1 MKFFTSLMFLLL
13 VAANAYSAEWKQ
25 IMPEKTIAYAMT
37 QNSSRVFISTYD
49 QGVFVADNGSA
60 FFESKNSGL
69 SGIAATRMA
78 AFGNVV
84 FFISEGGLYMSEN
97 NGDSWT
103 LIYDNMTT
111 DVFYYNG
118 TIFIASMPMK
128 FSKDK
133 GASWEEKAIGSAA
146 VTAFTSIGST
156 IYTACSD
163 NSIYTSNDGGSNW
176 TKSTLKP
183 AKNISRMVSNSN
195 SIAGLY
201 IDGSTFIAKDLASI
215 TSAKIEKCMDVFVS
229 NNDFYCIGAS
239 GLYRMASGFNT
250 YSKVNSSIVYPGYSA
265 AVVNNTVYYGT
276 SDDDTW
282 WFKLD
287 NPQATLCGNG
297 LQDQNIM
304 TINSDSKSNL
314 YIGAS
319 EGIFKSTDKG
329 KSFKK
334 LYVGSS
340 TPLTNCN
347 IIKTYNDNIVASFIS
362 QAVYFSTDQGQDWQK
377 IPTLSTPLFTDEI
390 VDFAYTPTSILIAS
404 GKNVKKYNLAGI
416 FVEEFGESY
425 SSDVINAIATKNED
439 VYIATK
445 NGIKAYVDGAWISGP
460 GLMCKSIVIADD
472 GTVYG
477 AGYDQNIAVKKPQQM
492 FELIQAAN
500 KINIESLELVNNVL
514 VAATASGVYF
524 FQTSTNSWRPMND
537 GLFNTRLKKVHKSSN
552 TLFTA
557 GIGFAYMDVSSGV
570 NDVEIK
576 ALDKNEL
583 SINPNPASNY
593 FNIDLNSE
601 VNDFADINF
610 FDINGNK
617 VFALDRIEISNGK
630 LLSNIRLDNLSA
642 GSYFILVKTLNKVYS
657 TSIIINK

>member
-1 MKFFTSLMFLLL
+1 MKIFTSLMILLL
-13 VAANAYSAEWKQ
+13 LAVNGYSAEWKQ
-25 IMPEKTIAYAMT
+25 IMPEKTKAYAMT

-49 QGVFVADNGSA
+49 QGVFVADNGA
-60 FFESKNSGL
+60 TYFESKNLGL

-97 NGDSWT
+97 NGDSWF
-103 LIYDNMTT
+103 LVYDNMTT
-111 DVFYYNG
+111 DVLYYNG

-146 VTAFTSIGST
+146 VTALTSIGST
-156 IYTACSD
+156 IYAACSD

-176 TKSTLKP
+176 TKSSLKP

-201 IDGSTFIAKDLASI
+201 VDGSTFIAKDLTSI
-215 TSAKIEKCMDVFVS
+215 TSTKIEKCLDVFVS

-239 GLYRMASGFNT
+239 GLYRMPSGSTN
-250 YSKVNSSIVYPGYSA
+250 YSKINSSIVYPGYSA
-265 AVVNNTVYYGT
+265 AVLNNTVYYGT

-314 YIGAS
+314 FIGAS
-319 EGIFKSTDKG
+319 EGLFKSTDQG
-329 KSFKK
+329 KTFKK
-334 LYVGSS
+334 LSVGSS
-340 TPLTNCN
+340 IPLTNCN
-347 IIKTYNDNIVASFIS
+347 IIKTYNDYIAASFLS
-362 QAVYFSTDQGQDWQK
+362 QAVYLSTDQGQNWQK
-377 IPTLSTPLFTDEI
+377 IPTISTPLFTEDI
-390 VDFAYTPTSILIAS
+390 KDFAYTPTSILVAT
-404 GKNVKKYNLAGI
+404 GKSVKKYNLAGI

-425 SSDVINAIATKNED
+425 NSDVINAIATYNEN

-445 NGIKAYVDGAWISGP
+445 NGIKAYVDGAWMSGP
-460 GLMCKSIVIADD
+460 GLMCKSIVIAQD

-477 AGYDQNIAVKKPQQM
+477 AGYDQNIAIKKPQQM
-492 FELIQAAN
+492 FELVQAAN
-500 KINIESLELVNNVL
+500 KINVESLEIVNNVL

-524 FQTSTNSWRPMND
+524 FQTSSNSWRPLND
-537 GLFNTRLKKVHKSSN
+537 GLFNTRLSKIHKSSN
-552 TLFTA
+552 NLFTG
-557 GIGFAYMDVSSGV
+557 GIGFAYMDISSGI
-570 NDVEIK
+570 NGIEIHTVGSNNL
-576 ALDKNEL
+576 AV
-583 SINPNPASNY
+583 SPNPANNY
-593 FNIDLNSE
+593 INIDLCSE
-601 VNDFADINF
+601 INDFADVCIY
-610 FDINGNK
+610 DISGNK
-617 VFALDRIEISNGK
+617 VFELNRTEISNGK
-630 LLSNIRLDNLSA
+630 LTSDIRLDNLAS
-642 GSYFILVKTLNKVYS
+642 GSYFILVRTSNKVYS
-657 TSIIINK
+657 SSLILNK